1 MKVNP
6 INHAQSSDVLRSEPR
21 AFCLGH
27 FKRCDLSLKRL
38 PGRRSTKRLEPVLK
52 RALIRPGRWKQAK
65 TFSRNPFWRGTLM
78 THLDRRTLLKASG
91 AAAAAPFLAVD
102 AHSKAKPVVNMQ
114 LGWLLSGNQIGE
126 VCAKQLGYYDQEGIE
141 MRFQA
146 GGPNID
152 GVAVVAAGRF
162 EVGQVSS
169 SPSLML
175 AASQDIPV
183 VCFAAGAQEHPYA
196 FFSLA
201 KNPIREPKDLVGKK
215 VGLQATSV
223 ILLRALLAKNKI
235 PEKDVQIVNIGAD
248 MSPVLTGQVDCV
260 TGWLTNTSAI
270 KVLGPD
276 YVAMRLW
283 DTGVKLYA
291 LPYYATAT
299 TIKTRGD
306 ILAKYLRAS
315 AKGWGFA
322 YQADNRDKAVE
333 MLVKEFPN
341 LTAKDEH
348 EALEAML
355 KFSFSPRTKTEGW
368 GAMDP
373 AVWQDQISLYA
384 ELGQFSKRVPKLEEV
399 MTLDIL
405 KMTTDARPKI
415 G

>member
-1 MKVNP
+1 MARLGEPVMRVN
-6 INHAQSSDVLRSEPR
+6 
-21 AFCLGH
+21 
-27 FKRCDLSLKRL
+27 
-38 PGRRSTKRLEPVLK
+38 RRSILK
-52 RALIRPGRWKQAK
+52 FAGA
-65 TFSRNPFWRGTLM
+65 TAATAF
-78 THLDRRTLLKASG
+78 LDVG
-91 AAAAAPFLAVD
+91 AQGQG
-102 AHSKAKPVVNMQ
+102 KPIVNMQ

-126 VCAKQLGYYDQEGIE
+126 VCAKSLCYYAQEGIE

-196 FFSLA
+196 FFSLK
-201 KNPIREPKDLVGKK
+201 KNPIREPKDLIGKK
-215 VGLQATSV
+215 VGIQATGV

-235 PEKDVQIVNIGAD
+235 PDKDVQIVTLGAD

-276 YVAMRLW
+276 HVALRLW

-306 ILAKYLRAS
+306 VLARFLKATAR
-315 AKGWGFA
+315 GWEFA
-322 YQADNRDKAVE
+322 YGAANRDKAVE
-333 MLVKEFPN
+333 LLVKEFPN
-341 LTAKDEH
+341 LNAKDER

-355 KFSFSPRTKTEGW
+355 KFSFSPRTLAEGW
-368 GAMDP
+368 GTMDP

-405 KMTTDARPKI
+405 KATAAGRPKI